1 MTAKSRLGC
10 GSWHL
15 GKKLPVN
22 IGAMADSD
30 DQDADVLV
38 IDMGNDAIVC
48 YTLTPEV
55 AQDRSL

>member
-1 MTAKSRLGC
+1 
-10 GSWHL
+10 
-15 GKKLPVN
+15 
-22 IGAMADSD
+22 MADSD